1 MKINFPVGQFGI
13 DSNLN
18 NNATSKKEALSFTD
32 FLNNAI
38 KDANKLQLESEQLN
52 QAFAMGLND
61 NLHQIMI
68 ASEKADIAL
77 QFTVQIRNKVLE
89 AYQEIMRMP
98 V

>member
-1 MKINFPVGQFGI
+1 MKINFPAEQLVI
-13 DSNLN
+13 NTNIN
-18 NNATSKKEALSFTD
+18 NNSTSKSGNLSFTD

-38 KDANKLQLESEQLN
+38 KDVNNLQIESEQLN

-77 QFTVQIRNKVLE
+77 QFTVQIRNKILE
-89 AYQEIMRMP
+89 AYQEIMRMN

>member
-1 MKINFPVGQFGI
+1 MKINFPAEQLGI
-13 DSNLN
+13 NTN
-18 NNATSKKEALSFTD
+18 MKNKVTSEGNKLSFTD
-32 FLNNAI
+32 FLNNAL
-38 KDANKLQLESEQLN
+38 KDANKLQMESEQLN

-61 NLHQIMI
+61 NIHQIMI

-77 QFTVQIRNKVLE
+77 QFTVQIRNKVME

>member
-1 MKINFPVGQFGI
+1 MKINFPVGQLGI

-18 NNATSKKEALSFTD
+18 NNGTSKKEGLSFTD

-38 KDANKLQLESEQLN
+38 KDVNKLQIESEQLN
-52 QAFAMGLND
+52 QAFAIGLND
-61 NLHQIMI
+61 NLHQVMI

>member
-18 NNATSKKEALSFTD
+18 NNAASKKEALSFTD